1 MKAKDVNPSNFKV
14 ENVVFE
20 NDDFSIAIGIWEN
33 GERRMAMR
41 WNGYGDYP
49 GYPKLFKNPVWFMVD
64 DSLILPFLNAL
75 RNVKDS
81 DKKEIEAAILKF

>member
-1 MKAKDVNPSNFKV
+1 
-14 ENVVFE
+14 
-20 NDDFSIAIGIWEN
+20 
-33 GERRMAMR
+33 MAMEMIP
-41 WNGYGDYP
+41 DTQ
-49 GYPKLFKNPVWFMVD
+49 LFKNPVWFMVD